1 MSQQPALI
9 APQWTREPMFF
20 LEVKVYTLLR
30 VVSTPNSWSTVG
42 HAGFI
47 MDNLIASGKAKP
59 MTWSCQPDLRSRFSS
74 GANRWT
80 HPTSRTILG
89 ADIYRRPLHGRHAY
103 PEPLHP

>member
-59 MTWSCQPDLRSRFSS
+59 MTWSYLSRTYAAGFPLGLTAGHIRLRERFW
-74 GANRWT
+74 A
-80 HPTSRTILG
+80 PTSTAGLSMG
-89 ADIYRRPLHGRHAY
+89 GMHT
-103 PEPLHP
+103 